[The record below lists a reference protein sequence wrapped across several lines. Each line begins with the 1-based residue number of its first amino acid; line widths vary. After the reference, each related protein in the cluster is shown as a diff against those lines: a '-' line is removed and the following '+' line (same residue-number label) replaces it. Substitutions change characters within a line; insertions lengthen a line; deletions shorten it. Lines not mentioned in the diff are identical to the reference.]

1 MTFNEN
7 NVNREADGKFG
18 EKTGSA
24 ATVELPTRPA
34 PLKRLSLQSMN
45 WTIMHYTMKRD
56 GGDRFLLDAPYQRDS
71 VWTEEKRQALIRS
84 MLMGLPVGS
93 VTLNKRSYDHEQDIA
108 VIDGKQRIETLRAW
122 ENDELEVP
130 RHWFEEKWLEEPDSD
145 EPMVSYSGL
154 SVIGHRFWGNMM
166 LPAQEAR
173 VNTIAEEAEIYNLIN
188 RGGVDQTDED
198 MANAQSYESDETVVQ
213 DARYI

>member
-7 NVNREADGKFG
+7 DVNREADGKFA

-45 WTIMHYTMKRD
+45 WTIMHYTMERD
-56 GGDRFLLDAPYQRDS
+56 GGDPFLLDAPYQRDS

-93 VTLNKRSYDHEQDIA
+93 VTLNQRSYDHEQDIA

-122 ENDELEVP
+122 ENDEFSVP
-130 RHWFEEKWLEEPDSD
+130 SHWFEEKWLEDPSSTEPVTYSD
-145 EPMVSYSGL
+145 L
-154 SVIGHRFWGNMM
+154 SVIGHRFWSNMM

-198 MANAQSYESDETVVQ
+198 MANAKSYETDETVVQ
-213 DARYI
+213 DARYA